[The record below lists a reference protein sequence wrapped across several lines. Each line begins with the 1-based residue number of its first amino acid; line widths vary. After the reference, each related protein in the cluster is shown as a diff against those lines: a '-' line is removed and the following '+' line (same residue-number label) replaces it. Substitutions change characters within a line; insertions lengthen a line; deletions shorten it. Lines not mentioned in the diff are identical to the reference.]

1 MVSIQLGVGMV
12 FDLFAEEGTF
22 LLNIL
27 DLIRYGLIAFI
38 GLGLYPTLFK
48 KFNF

>member
-1 MVSIQLGVGMV
+1 MFNQV
-12 FDLFAEEGTF
+12 ENTF
-22 LLNIL
+22 RTRPRRGRNLNVL
-27 DLIRYGLIAFI
+27 DLVRYGLIAFV